1 MRSYEETNLSWQY
14 FSNKKVFLVYFTYV
28 ALTSTTLSNKK
39 LHIFF
44 FFFFQGFLLQTLTTD
59 RTGEEHSDIYLL
71 LCLWD
76 EYHIFLITPLVFN
89 RLLLNEIYHLIELL
103 LDWLMWCLI
112 FVCLLVDLIL
122 SFVRTI
128 WHEKPVSSNSH
139 RLYPCTASK
148 PTNQEC

>member
-28 ALTSTTLSNKK
+28 ALTSTTFSNKK
-39 LHIFF
+39 LHIIFF
-44 FFFFQGFLLQTLTTD
+44 FFYQGFLSQTLTTD

-76 EYHIFLITPLVFN
+76 DYHIFLITPLVFN

-139 RLYPCTASK
+139 RLSSLYCK
-148 PTNQEC
+148 QTN